1 MLVTGHILP
10 RARRFEVRMNLRYR
24 PNETGGWQEGATENI
39 SRSGL
44 LFRSESL
51 LKRGTPFQMIL
62 TLPAEKAG
70 QRPVHVACLGT
81 IVRMVPRESAEAS
94 NLFAARF
101 VDYEFIKTDP

>member
-1 MLVTGHILP
+1 MMGRQFMLVTGHILP

-24 PNETGGWQEGATENI
+24 PNDTGGWQEGATENI

-62 TLPAEKAG
+62 TLPAEKSG

-81 IVRMVPRESAEAS
+81 IVRMGLGKPAGVHSLSPR
-94 NLFAARF
+94 RF
-101 VDYEFIKTDP
+101 V

>member
-1 MLVTGHILP
+1 MMHIQP

-44 LFRSESL
+44 LFRSQTL

-62 TLPAEKAG
+62 TVHSEKAG

>member
-1 MLVTGHILP
+1 MLLIQP

-24 PNETGGWQEGATENI
+24 PNETGGWQEGTTENI

-44 LFRSESL
+44 LFRSQSN
-51 LKRGTPFQMIL
+51 LKRGTSIQMIM

-70 QRPVHVACLGT
+70 QRPQHIVCLGT
-81 IVRMVPRESAEAS
+81 IVRMMPRESAEAS

-101 VDYEFIKTDP
+101 VNYEFVKMDP

>member
-1 MLVTGHILP
+1 MLLIQP

-24 PNETGGWQEGATENI
+24 PNETGGWQGGVAENI

-51 LKRGTPFQMIL
+51 LKRGTMFQMIL

-70 QRPVHVACLGT
+70 ERPVHVACLGT
-81 IVRMVPRESAEAS
+81 IVRTVPRKSAEAS

-101 VDYEFIKTDP
+101 VNYEFVKMDT